1 MSAMWLVTSCV
12 SSRTASRTET
22 SADPYLVVAG
32 ELESSVRANLYDA
45 LFELRP
51 RWFTR
56 SNTADPFV
64 YLEDQ
69 ILGTTGALRRFTPQQ
84 VAEARYLSP
93 TEAQVQYGQR
103 NLGRAAIVLRLD
115 RN

>member
-1 MSAMWLVTSCV
+1 MAMWLVTSCV
-12 SSRTASRTET
+12 SSRTAPRPEEQT
-22 SADPYLVVAG
+22 DPYVVAG
-32 ELESSVRANLYDA
+32 SELEASVRANLYDA

-56 SNTADPFV
+56 ANTADPYV
-64 YLEDQ
+64 YIQDQ
-69 ILGTTGALRRFTPQQ
+69 LLGTTGVLRRFNPQQ
-84 VAEARYLSP
+84 VAQARYLSP

-103 NLGRAAIVLRLD
+103 NLGRAAIVLVLD